1 MGVDIKII
9 KFINNFLLKDI
20 KVTFTFLNL
29 VNHKNM
35 RLRLM
40 KRKKLNRYDK
50 FNEDFYKKVQK
61 GFLKIFNKSPKKYMK
76 INSNLDIIDNKKIII
91 NKINDLI

>member
-9 KFINNFLLKDI
+9 NYINKFLLKDI

-29 VNHKNM
+29 VNSKNM
-35 RLRLM
+35 IKRLK

-50 FNEDFYKKVQK
+50 FSKVFYNKVQK
-61 GFLKIFNKSPKKYMK
+61 GFLKISKKK
-76 INSNLDIIDNKKIII
+76 KKI
-91 NKINDLI
+91 